1 MEIDEKTQNKIQEV
15 QILEQNLHNL
25 LLQKQAFQMEL
36 NETENASSEIEKTKE
51 DVFKMISN
59 IMIKTDK
66 SKLKEELNRKKD
78 LLNLRLKSID
88 SQENEFSKQLEDLRK
103 EIMKKFKQ

>member
-1 MEIDEKTQNKIQEV
+1 
-15 QILEQNLHNL
+15 
-25 LLQKQAFQMEL
+25 MEL

-51 DVFKMISN
+51 DVFKVISN

-66 SKLKEELNRKKD
+66 NKLKEELGRKKD

-88 SQENEFSKQLEDLRK
+88 SQENEFSKQLESLRK

>member
-1 MEIDEKTQNKIQEV
+1 MEIDEKIQEKIQEI

-25 LLQKQAFQMEL
+25 ILQKQAFQMEL

-51 DVFKMISN
+51 DVFKIISN
-59 IMIKTDK
+59 LMIKTDK

-78 LLNLRLKSID
+78 LLNLRLKSIN
-88 SQENEFSKQLEDLRK
+88 SQENEFSKQIHAHRPRES
-103 EIMKKFKQ
+103 FA